1 MPEITATE
9 ASRSF
14 ADMLDAVEHRGET
27 FTIMR
32 RGKIIAQLEPARISS
47 GARTKELI
55 RRHRVDSDWLTEVSE
70 VRSQLL
76 AEERF

>member
-1 MPEITATE
+1 
-9 ASRSF
+9 
-14 ADMLDAVEHRGET
+14 MLDAVEHRGET

-55 RRHRVDSDWLTEVSE
+55 RRHRVDSDWITEVAE